1 MADLVTVG
9 KKLALGF
16 AAIVVLW
23 FVVLVVI
30 GFAYADRYGAGVADR
45 VGESLGAT
53 GTMGSTK
60 LSLVRGRVEMS
71 DLSVQR
77 DDAVG
82 KLSLD
87 VGEVDC
93 DTPPLGI
100 ALFDRSCNSLAISH
114 VRMNVST
121 GAVFQVKKPKRPPI
135 RAHRVTIDDAQ
146 LVFERNALVRGIGR
160 IAITVE
166 HAQAGET
173 VFRTPLAWLLS
184 LEELRARFDLPARV
198 SFQIEYRD
206 GTWSATGTL
215 FGKTPVQVAMRP
227 PVASLF
233 EDNRAEVKGLVK
245 FGEDLAEALVAR
257 KAENWLQ
264 SKGVH

>member
-1 MADLVTVG
+1 MTLG

-23 FVVLVVI
+23 FAVLVVI

-45 VGESLGAT
+45 VGESLGAS
-53 GTMGSTK
+53 GTMGSTS

-71 DLSVQR
+71 DLSVRR

-82 KLSLD
+82 KLSLE

-100 ALFDRSCNSLAISH
+100 ALFDRSCNALAIKG
-114 VRMNVST
+114 VRMQVST

-135 RAHRVTIDDAQ
+135 HAHHVTIDDAQ
-146 LVFERNALVRGIGR
+146 LVFERNSLVRGIGQ
-160 IAITVE
+160 ISIVVE
-166 HAQAGET
+166 HAEAGET

-184 LEELRARFDLPARV
+184 LEELRARFELPARV
-198 SFQIEYRD
+198 AIRVEYKD
-206 GTWSATGTL
+206 GVWSATGTL
-215 FGKTPVQVAMRP
+215 FGKTPVEVAMRP
-227 PVASLF
+227 PAAALF
-233 EDNRAEVKGLVK
+233 EDNRAEVRGLVK

-264 SKGVH
+264 SKGVR